1 VIRGL
6 SRATSQQPDARQ
18 EVCEAARRLLGAD
31 ADLILVEDGG
41 ELVCDASSGIALP
54 PLRVAVDDPR
64 SAIARAYRDQKLVF
78 ERRDATELDLLRA
91 NGVRAV
97 LAMPITRMG
106 VRIGVCTAV
115 WRSARRRLTDRDRR
129 LAEIVAG
136 EKGVAVQR
144 ADHFVHAVELMR
156 AQVRN
161 RLARDLHDSVAQ
173 ELAVLRVYAETVA
186 GAFRDR
192 PDVLADAVPRLE
204 THAAKAQEEMRA
216 LLDAL
221 RVGRP
226 VVEANIPDVVDALVA
241 DFRTRHRDID
251 VTVEIPGGDG
261 SDVRPAVRETVYFV
275 LRESLHNASQHAGA
289 RSVRVL
295 TRTQPG
301 AISLVVQDD
310 GCGFDP
316 DEPHEGRLGLV
327 GMRERAQLAGGELDV
342 ESAPGAGTTV
352 SLRIED
358 PDRPEAAPV

>member
-1 VIRGL
+1 
-6 SRATSQQPDARQ
+6 
-18 EVCEAARRLLGAD
+18 
-31 ADLILVEDGG
+31 
-41 ELVCDASSGIALP
+41 
-54 PLRVAVDDPR
+54 
-64 SAIARAYRDQKLVF
+64 
-78 ERRDATELDLLRA
+78 
-91 NGVRAV
+91 VRAV